1 MSSLRWPKSEH
12 KSRPRRAGGGGG
24 EGVEREQTT
33 IQIGLRVPES
43 VNAQLED
50 RASSIGVSKNSLILM
65 LIRMGFKVLD
75 ADVTLLHQQE

>member
-1 MSSLRWPKSEH
+1 M
-12 KSRPRRAGGGGG
+12 
-24 EGVEREQTT
+24 EREQTT
-33 IQIGLRVPES
+33 VQIGLRVPEG
-43 VNAQLED
+43 VNTQIEE

>member
-1 MSSLRWPKSEH
+1 M
-12 KSRPRRAGGGGG
+12 
-24 EGVEREQTT
+24 EREQTT